1 MHFPIHTLTILSILY
16 LTGVAALLDFYELP
30 DFKGTVHSIDAKDL
44 EPRACGT
51 QSLTPELTQQPTNTP
66 SPQWSSQKTP
76 KSPPSTSPKPPKPP
90 AVSSTG
96 TSPSYPPSP

>member
-1 MHFPIHTLTILSILY
+1 MHFPIHTLTILSTLY

-51 QSLTPELTQQPTNTP
+51 QSLTPEPTQQPTNTP
-66 SPQWSSQKTP
+66 FPQ
-76 KSPPSTSPKPPKPP
+76 
-90 AVSSTG
+90 
-96 TSPSYPPSP
+96 